1 MALTKDQKKEMV
13 KELEDTIT
21 DSKSVV
27 FVHSKGLPVNEANQM
42 RSSLRESGSGYKVIK
57 KTLLNLVLDKSK
69 VDGDKPELEGEIAIA
84 FGDDLTT
91 PAQEVFSFQ
100 KKYKDSIKIVG
111 GIFDH
116 VFKNQIEMTEIAQIP
131 GLKELRGMFVN
142 VINSPL
148 QGLVVALNQIAE
160 TKSS

>member
-1 MALTKDQKKEMV
+1 MALTKDQKRQMV

-69 VDGDKPELEGEIAIA
+69 KVNGDKPELEGEIAIA
-84 FGDDLTT
+84 FGDDLTA
-91 PAQEVFSFQ
+91 PAREVYSFQ
-100 KKYKDSIKIVG
+100 KKYKDSVEIVG

-116 VFKNQIEMTEIAQIP
+116 VFKNQIEMTKIAQIP

-148 QGLVVALNQIAE
+148 QGLAIALNQIVE
-160 TKSS
+160 KRS